1 MKPLELGLRT
11 SEETAKLVVA
21 LTSHVAVSWIRRS
34 FQFDSAK
41 TQVMRQVRCARFVKR
56 PLEPKIKNKLT
67 GTGTGCEQSQF
78 VSSHI
83 VAPGASLGFFSV
95 PRPLVQTLHTKGGV
109 RMHVHLHVH
118 QPSVLNIAETTTTR
132 TLTMSQ
138 NVCFARGENRFC
150 FEVRST
156 PTARRAST
164 GSSRSAIPPM

>member
-1 MKPLELGLRT
+1 MRRLKLLELGLRT
-11 SEETAKLVVA
+11 LEETAKLVVA

-41 TQVMRQVRCARFVKR
+41 TQVMRQVRSARFVKR

-95 PRPLVQTLHTKGGV
+95 PRPLVPSTLHTVQGGV
-109 RMHVHLHVH
+109 CMHVHLHAH
-118 QPSVLNIAETTTTR
+118 QPSVLNIAETTTMR
-132 TLTMSQ
+132 TPTMSQ
-138 NVCFARGENRFC
+138 NVCFTHSEN
-150 FEVRST
+150 
-156 PTARRAST
+156 
-164 GSSRSAIPPM
+164 